1 MKNKVFLLFG
11 LVAFVAV
18 FAWQSC
24 ELVKVDS
31 PEMDVTSDYTPT
43 YIIKGVITSDG
54 NSQGLEGATINI
66 GEVSI
71 TAGTDG
77 NYSYE
82 TKTAFANG
90 TVVEVLADGFAKST
104 STLNFGS
111 QAPVEYFLDF
121 TLTRELP
128 PSLVNLSEGR
138 EIAFDGGV
146 ISVPGGNSLIGST
159 DEIIEITVTPLSPF
173 STLGNWVGSSLK
185 ELKIEPAGAEFQKPI
200 TIKFDLPSWFDA
212 SVINLYTYNNSSNN
226 WEDLAN
232 TVLIDIPNNQ
242 MSFELKILP
251 GFLKAVDP
259 NSIEITLDTV
269 LVETAVRYSP
279 NSCDCEGTF
288 DWTGGYYVRKVVLA
302 AGTGSLSELNS
313 LHFFS
318 LNSMPYNASLVA
330 GIYIIPAVPAPGV
343 TVGPCKQMDV
353 DVSRQYREVS
363 GTYDYEGELNKTF
376 TVRYYYAVQMTANE
390 VGCPTW
396 SNCHQ
401 GCN

>member
-31 PEMDVTSDYTPT
+31 PEMDVTSEYTPT
-43 YIIKGVITSDG
+43 YIIKGVITTDG

-71 TAGTDG
+71 TSGTDG
-77 NYSYE
+77 SYSYKTE
-82 TKTAFANG
+82 TAFESG
-90 TVVEVLADGFAKST
+90 TVVEVLADGYVKS
-104 STLNFGS
+104 STRLNFGEN
-111 QAPVEYFLDF
+111 APVEYFLDF

-128 PSLVNLSEGR
+128 PSMVNLAEGR
-138 EIAFDGGV
+138 TIAFNGGV
-146 ISVPGGNSLIGST
+146 IIVPGSNSLVGST
-159 DEIIEITVTPLSPF
+159 DEIIEITITPLSPF

-185 ELKIEPAGAEFQKPI
+185 ELKIEPAGAEFQIPI
-200 TIKFDLPSWFDA
+200 IVKFDLPAWFDA
-212 SVINLYTYNNSSNN
+212 SVINLYSYNNTSNN
-226 WEDLAN
+226 WENLAN
-232 TVLIDIPNNQ
+232 TVAIDIPNNQ

-259 NSIEITLDTV
+259 ASIVIASDQV

-288 DWTGGYYVRKVVLA
+288 DWTGGYYVRKVVMA
-302 AGTGSLSELNS
+302 AGTGSLAELNS

-318 LNSMPYNASLVA
+318 LNGMPYNSSLVA

-343 TVGPCKQMDV
+343 TVAPCKQMDV
-353 DVSRQYREVS
+353 DVSRQYREIS
-363 GTYDYEGELNKTF
+363 GTYDYEGEIGKTF
-376 TVRYYYAVQMTANE
+376 TVRYYYAVQMATNE